1 MELSKIFEERYS
13 VRSYLDTPV
22 EDSKID
28 ALLEAMRI
36 APTGHN
42 DQPQRVYVLK
52 SEEAIAKI
60 RACTKCAFN
69 APLVMMVCAE
79 IDAAWRN
86 RYSGRSAAETDA
98 AIVTTYMM
106 LKAQDM
112 GLTSCWVHH
121 YDPQKLKAAFN
132 LPEGVEP
139 LNLLTLGYAAEDAAP
154 LPMHFERKSIEE
166 LATIL

>member
-1 MELSKIFEERYS
+1 MELSKIFEERFS
-13 VRSYLDTPV
+13 VRSFKDTPV

-52 SEEAIAKI
+52 SDEAIAKV

-69 APLVMMVCAE
+69 APLVMMVCA
-79 IDAAWRN
+79 DMTAAWRN

-98 AIVTTYMM
+98 AIVTAYMM

-121 YDPQKLKAAFN
+121 YDPQKLKDAFS
-132 LPEGVEP
+132 LPENVEP
-139 LNLLTLGYAAEDAAP
+139 LNLLPIGYAAEDAAP
-154 LPMHFERKSIEE
+154 LPMHFESKPIEE
-166 LATIL
+166 LVTVL

>member
-1 MELSKIFEERYS
+1 MELNKIFEERFS
-13 VRSYLDTPV
+13 VRSFKDTPV

-52 SEEAIAKI
+52 SPEAIAKI

-69 APLVMMVCAE
+69 APLVMMVCA
-79 IDAAWRN
+79 DMSAAWRN

-121 YDPQKLKAAFN
+121 YDPAKIKAAFN
-132 LPEGVEP
+132 LPDNIEP
-139 LNLLTLGYAAEDAAP
+139 LNLLPIGYAAEDAAP
-154 LPMHFERKSIEE
+154 LPMHFESKSIEE